1 MVAYCCVK
9 GCSNN
14 SSNKK
19 KDPNDVTSFHAFPSN
34 TGLKQKWLKAIGRPD
49 WAPPAYARICSGH
62 FSYEQ
67 INHDGRRIRIKDD
80 AVPVKDLPANSNFEA
95 SEVEVCRF
103 CLATEVRLHSLQ
115 DGVHR
120 LYLESLV
127 GYNVNYN
134 IEGLPQFI
142 CYECA
147 AHLKKC
153 YNLLEKSLTVQAT
166 LLDIFAQ
173 YGRITINLIN
183 EKNRKELNL
192 SSSLS
197 VQVIKTIYE
206 FKHSNDLENHESHIE
221 SKLVTDDNYLSI
233 PKLEVTDLMIN
244 PEGIKDSE
252 NAETLNEDVIE
263 DRNLE
268 DDSRSDPLEDAFS
281 NSADLGL
288 DDEVKS
294 EPENV
299 TPNKVPK
306 EETRRARVKYTVK
319 ASFLAGL
326 TPDER
331 KMLLY
336 FDIRFLNLEQQIE
349 EWSKSKENKE
359 FSGESFQCNICS
371 KVFAYH
377 NSYKQH
383 TQSHDPS
390 RGSAECP
397 VCKVRFKNEVLA
409 RSHAHRAHAK
419 KFYCKLCSKA
429 YNNVGVAKKH
439 HLWHSGYTYKCSHS
453 QCSFSTLHAAAL
465 GAHRRARHPA
475 APACARCGRA
485 FASAQGLRLHA
496 NTVHRDRV
504 DPESV
509 NNPKYRCHQCE
520 LDFESEGAQRVHIL
534 TSKQHKKK
542 TSLCDTT
549 PQQQS
554 LKTTCNKCGIEYPT
568 LKALIEHRRAEHRRT
583 KKKTSW
589 SLPGDSYP
597 TKCDHCETV
606 VSNRG
611 EHWRHVRIT
620 HPALRATYR
629 PVVTA
634 VCDTCGKGFQN
645 STKLALHVLRH
656 GAPSVPCPRCPRVLY
671 DKHALARHAA
681 AHAPTRPHR
690 CKRCPRAFKQKANL
704 DRHERVHTGVTPY
717 ECSMCGKKFKYSTSM
732 NLHVRTVHYKLP
744 HPPRK
749 KKNKESDIHYQK

>member
-19 KDPNDVTSFHAFPSN
+19 KDPNDVTSFHSFPSN
-34 TGLKQKWLKAIGRPD
+34 TELKQKWLKAIGRPD

-80 AVPVKDLPANSNFEA
+80 AIPVKDLPANSNFEA
-95 SEVEVCRF
+95 SDVEVCRF

-120 LYLESLV
+120 IYLESLI
-127 GYNVNYN
+127 GYNESYN

-173 YGRITINLIN
+173 YGKITINLIN
-183 EKNRKELNL
+183 AKNRKELHL

-197 VQVIKTIYE
+197 IQEIKTIYE
-206 FKHSNDLENHESHIE
+206 FEHSHDLENHESHIE
-221 SKLVTDDNYLSI
+221 RKLVTYDNYLSM

-244 PEGIKDSE
+244 PEGIKDSN
-252 NAETLNEDVIE
+252 NAEALNEDVIE
-263 DRNLE
+263 DRNLK
-268 DDSRSDPLEDAFS
+268 DDDRLDDPFDDAFS
-281 NSADLGL
+281 NSTELGL
-288 DDEVKS
+288 DDEGISK
-294 EPENV
+294 PENV
-299 TPNKVPK
+299 TLDKVPK
-306 EETRRARVKYTVK
+306 RKTLTYPVEANM
-319 ASFLAGL
+319 LPGL

-331 KMLLY
+331 NMLQY
-336 FDIRFLNLEQQIE
+336 FDIIFLKLEQQIE
-349 EWSKSKENKE
+349 EWSKSRENKE
-359 FSGESFQCNICS
+359 FSGESFKCHICS
-371 KVFAYH
+371 KVFAH
-377 NSYKQH
+377 QNSYKLH

-397 VCKVRFKNEVLA
+397 VCKARFKSEVLA
-409 RSHAHRAHAK
+409 RSHTNRTHVK
-419 KFYCKLCSKA
+419 KFYCKLCPKA
-429 YNNVGVAKKH
+429 FNNVGVAKKH
-439 HLWHSGYTYKCSHS
+439 QKWHAGYIYKCNHT
-453 QCSFSTLHAAAL
+453 QCSFSTAHPSAL
-465 GAHRRARHPA
+465 GVHRRAQHSGA
-475 APACARCGRA
+475 HACARCGRA
-485 FASAQGLRLHA
+485 FVGERGLRLHTV
-496 NTVHRDRV
+496 TVHRDIGEEA
-504 DPESV
+504 ESED
-509 NNPKYRCHQCE
+509 NSKYRCHQCE
-520 LDFESEGAQRVHIL
+520 INFKSEGARRVHIL
-534 TSKQHKKK
+534 TSNQHKKK
-542 TSLCDTT
+542 TSLCETT
-549 PQQQS
+549 SQQQS
-554 LKTTCNKCGIEYPT
+554 LKTTCNKCGTEFPT
-568 LKALIEHRRAEHRRT
+568 LKVLIEHRRAEHRRT
-583 KKKTSW
+583 KQKTSW

-597 TKCDHCETV
+597 TKCDHCDTV
-606 VSNRG
+606 VPNRA

-620 HPALRATYR
+620 HPAQRATYR

-671 DKHALARHAA
+671 DKYALARHAA
-681 AHAPTRPHR
+681 SHAPVRPHR
-690 CKRCPRAFKQKANL
+690 CQQCPRAFKQRANL

-717 ECSMCGKKFKYSTSM
+717 GCSMCGKKFKYSTSM

-744 HPPRK
+744 HPSRK
-749 KKNKESDIHYQK
+749 KKNKMDESDSHYQK